1 MSKMT
6 WKAFVPKKPNRRLMK
21 KKTVIT
27 AVAGISAA
35 NDSTV
40 HIYAFVE
47 KKGWVI
53 KMPAGVPPTV
63 VESFAALIPYLLS

>member
-6 WKAFVPKKPNRRLMK
+6 WKAFVPKKPNRRLIK

-35 NDSTV
+35 NDSTTV
-40 HIYAFVE
+40 
-47 KKGWVI
+47 GGT
-53 KMPAGVPPTV
+53 PAGI
-63 VESFAALIPYLLS
+63 LITQPFFSTKA